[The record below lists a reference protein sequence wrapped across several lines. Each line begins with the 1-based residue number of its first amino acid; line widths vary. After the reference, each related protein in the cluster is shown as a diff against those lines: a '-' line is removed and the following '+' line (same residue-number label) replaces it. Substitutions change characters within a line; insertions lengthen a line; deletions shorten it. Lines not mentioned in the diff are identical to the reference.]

1 MKYIDREG
9 KITTEDSGQDRLL
22 RWMYTHRAG
31 RLALKV
37 LVLPGVSKAGGWF
50 LDSRCSRVLIKPFV
64 KRQGIDLDLY
74 EGREYA
80 SYNDFFTRQIKKEHR
95 PIEGD
100 AGTLI
105 SPCDGKLSVYPI
117 DGKRRFSI
125 KGTEYTVDSQMCIRD
140 SGYRCRGTW
149 L

>member
-9 KITTEDSGQDRLL
+9 MITTEDSGQDRLL

-37 LVLPGVSKAGGWF
+37 LVLPGVSKAGGWL

-95 PIEGD
+95 PI
-100 AGTLI
+100 ANKVNPSL
-105 SPCDGKLSVYPI
+105 V
-117 DGKRRFSI
+117 
-125 KGTEYTVDSQMCIRD
+125 IRYMGFVFPLEALYE
-140 SGYRCRGTW
+140 SK
-149 L
+149 